1 MEPFEL
7 IINHDERVYPPDED
21 SYLMIK
27 SINTK
32 DYRNALEIG
41 VGSGIISLNLAKK
54 LDQVFACDIN
64 PFALRLSKKNAT
76 LNSIKN
82 LYLFSSNLFSSI
94 KKESFFDLIVFNP
107 PYLPVETPPKNFL
120 DLSYNGGPDG
130 GEYIRMF
137 LNDFG
142 SFLSHNGQAYLLQ
155 SSLYPLEN
163 TTKYLT
169 DHNFEYNVVNSL
181 KLDFETLYVLEIR
194 FI

>member
-54 LDQVFACDIN
+54 LDHVFACDIN

-94 KKESFFDLIVFNP
+94 KKESFFDLIIFNP
-107 PYLPVETPPKNFL
+107 PYLPVETPPENFL
-120 DLSYNGGPDG
+120 DLSYNGGLDG

-137 LNDFG
+137 LNNFG

>member
-64 PFALRLSKKNAT
+64 PFALRLSKENAT

-120 DLSYNGGPDG
+120 DLSYNGGLDG

-137 LNDFG
+137 LNNFG

-169 DHNFEYNVVNSL
+169 DHNFEYIIVNSL